1 MPCFGKPPPA
11 PEPQVDVEAKL
22 KELEDKL
29 NKKIDEI
36 QTSLTTKFSVDIE
49 NLKVEFHDKVTLS
62 DDALKAHAE
71 RHTQSLHDLRK
82 EMDSRIEASQQQMQS
97 VRESTG
103 SEAQQV
109 RMELVAQIDSHKVS
123 VEEAHEGIKKSA
135 ADAAEAAAVAH
146 AAAKQAAEDVKGCH
160 GVLETHVAELRS
172 EIQAA
177 HALTPPVAKRCEELQ
192 DGLDKITS
200 QHLLSTGGFE
210 RSIKEMEQQIQTTR
224 TGLENG
230 IADCLERMAVGETST
245 RQHIEEVRSTVVEN
259 AERISETNSLSE
271 NVYCRTLHWTCRRF
285 HRRLSASL
293 QKEAAV
299 DNPGVLSP
307 EFSLCSLP
315 PMQVEVCLAVQTAA
329 AEGAPA
335 PPLPVPGSCCVRVW
349 AQPSIEMTFR
359 ITLGDGPT
367 AMSRRFDHS
376 FQVPEGE
383 DVPPGSGRVAFE
395 IRNYCQLDQVW
406 VRSSDSLQVT
416 FELLEFTTRPVAQL
430 LILPDLDTIE
440 EKSQGSQA
448 PTEAPP
454 EGDAP
459 EEGEEDAPPEDDMFF
474 TRSGTAELLLH
485 ERLQKDLVSIRNRS
499 VRRVEWRVE
508 GCSRLLDFC
517 KVGEA
522 VDSPVFSAGGLER
535 LQFHFYPKGCEPV
548 GGAISP
554 CSLFISGPDKGASVR
569 GVLWVGTNGRQ
580 FEHRF
585 GKRGDMGG
593 RPRFCALEQLLD
605 PADWVVLALDIAE
618 VEQDLPEHNQALVL
632 REARSAPVFEPVS
645 PMNPSR
651 NHVTSVAEQTGAK
664 ATLKVKREDHTK
676 MEELVKSVSL
686 PMLNA
691 KMMSTMSSQGPK
703 SRRSIDF

>member
-1 MPCFGKPPPA
+1 MQPFFAARCVDAASIFERAKVQGDPFYADGTHLNPGMDVVVSDSCLCA
-11 PEPQVDVEAKL
+11 VDVTSEGYHLRDRDGTLAGGLLPTPVRNDLPGDPQDVAWHMQKMQ
-22 KELEDKL
+22 EDYRWHG
-29 NKKIDEI
+29 
-36 QTSLTTKFSVDIE
+36 IE
-49 NLKVEFHDKVTLS
+49 VMYLDVIPTR
-62 DDALKAHAE
+62 DA
-71 RHTQSLHDLRK
+71 QPCD
-82 EMDSRIEASQQQMQS
+82 
-97 VRESTG
+97 VYN
-103 SEAQQV
+103 V
-109 RMELVAQIDSHKVS
+109 ELVMSTPQTEPTAFFCVPFAQ
-123 VEEAHEGIKKSA
+123 KKA
-135 ADAAEAAAVAH
+135 ALRPVCSQRLA
-146 AAAKQAAEDVKGCH
+146 QARVF
-160 GVLETHVAELRS
+160 V
-172 EIQAA
+172 
-177 HALTPPVAKRCEELQ
+177 
-192 DGLDKITS
+192 
-200 QHLLSTGGFE
+200 LLST
-210 RSIKEMEQQIQTTR
+210 RASRLRVVQID
-224 TGLENG
+224 
-230 IADCLERMAVGETST
+230 IAVCWCVC
-245 RQHIEEVRSTVVEN
+245 
-259 AERISETNSLSE
+259 ISETNSLSE

-349 AQPSIEMTFR
+349 AQPGIEMTFR

-383 DVPPGSGRVAFE
+383 EVPPGSGRVAFE

-416 FELLEFTTRPVAQL
+416 FELLEFTTRPVAQIL
-430 LILPDLDTIE
+430 MLPDLDTIE

-535 LQFHFYPKGCEPV
+535 LQFHFYPKGCV
-548 GGAISP
+548 
-554 CSLFISGPDKGASVR
+554 
-569 GVLWVGTNGRQ
+569 
-580 FEHRF
+580 
-585 GKRGDMGG
+585 
-593 RPRFCALEQLLD
+593 PRTLICFRLLGFR
-605 PADWVVLALDIAE
+605 ACRV
-618 VEQDLPEHNQALVL
+618 
-632 REARSAPVFEPVS
+632 
-645 PMNPSR
+645 
-651 NHVTSVAEQTGAK
+651 
-664 ATLKVKREDHTK
+664 
-676 MEELVKSVSL
+676 
-686 PMLNA
+686 
-691 KMMSTMSSQGPK
+691 
-703 SRRSIDF
+703 

>member
-1 MPCFGKPPPA
+1 MPCFGKPPPP

-36 QTSLTTKFSVDIE
+36 QTSLTTKLSVDID
-49 NLKVEFHDKVTLS
+49 NLKVEFHDKLTLS
-62 DDALKAHAE
+62 DDALKAHVE
-71 RHTQSLHDLRK
+71 RHTQTLHDLRK
-82 EMDSRIEASQQQMQS
+82 DPRCTCCFYLSQLRCDDPGIDIAM
-97 VRESTG
+97 
-103 SEAQQV
+103 AQQV

-123 VEEAHEGIKKSA
+123 VEEAHEGIKKFA
-135 ADAAEAAAVAH
+135 ADAAEAAA
-146 AAAKQAAEDVKGCH
+146 
-160 GVLETHVAELRS
+160 
-172 EIQAA
+172 AA

-200 QHLLSTGGFE
+200 QHLLSTGGLE
-210 RSIKEMEQQIQTTR
+210 RSIKEVEQQIQTTR
-224 TGLENG
+224 AGLENG

-307 EFSLCSLP
+307 EFSL
-315 PMQVEVCLAVQTAA
+315 VEVCLAVQTAA

-349 AQPSIEMTFR
+349 AQPGIEMTFR
-359 ITLGDGPT
+359 SRHGITLGDGPT

-383 DVPPGSGRVAFE
+383 DLPPGSGRVAFE

-416 FELLEFTTRPVAQL
+416 FELLDFTTRP
-430 LILPDLDTIE
+430 

-459 EEGEEDAPPEDDMFF
+459 EEGEEDAAPEDDMFF
-474 TRSGTAELLLH
+474 TRSGTAEARRSCFDGECMGQAEAYSSLIFRELLLH

-618 VEQDLPEHNQALVL
+618 V
-632 REARSAPVFEPVS
+632 
-645 PMNPSR
+645 
-651 NHVTSVAEQTGAK
+651 
-664 ATLKVKREDHTK
+664 KREDQTK

-703 SRRSIDF
+703 SRRSIDY